1 MVVGVKHVY
10 LTFRYN
16 IEQEKTF
23 LYSTDMTLY

>member
-1 MVVGVKHVY
+1 MVVDVKYAH

-23 LYSTDMTLY
+23 LYCTDITLY